1 MVFAAGLMLTTML
14 NLIGLWVMT
23 PARNPRLFRNFVRQ
37 DFLGQ
42 FSAAA
47 AGAFWLFITPII
59 HILIYSFVFSY
70 VFRLRD
76 VAGFGETQFVIFLI
90 IGYLPWFA
98 CAEAVSKSTGLLLE
112 KAPLITKVVF
122 PVQIIPVVGTLV
134 PYLTHGIGFC
144 LLLVY
149 MALTGHLSWLWLLLP
164 VVFALQ
170 FLFTMGLVA
179 VLSALCVFLRDLQQM
194 VSLAVTLWFF
204 LTPIIYPISMI
215 ESEFLRELYLFN
227 PMYSFINLYR
237 EIILLGSFSP
247 LQLAIATSAALFS
260 WLLGGWLFMRIRHA
274 FGDVL

>member
-1 MVFAAGLMLTTML
+1 MFR
-14 NLIGLWVMT
+14 LIGQWVMT
-23 PARNPRLFRNFVRQ
+23 PAWNYRLFRNFVRQ

-47 AGAFWLFITPII
+47 AGAFWLFITPVI

-70 VFRLRD
+70 VFRLRE
-76 VAGFGETQFVIFLI
+76 VADFGQTQFVIFLM

-98 CAEAVSKSTGLLLE
+98 CAEAVGKSTNMLLE

-122 PVQIIPVVGTLV
+122 PVQIIPVVGALV
-134 PYLTHGIGFC
+134 PYLTHGIGFG
-144 LLLVY
+144 LLLLYLAV
-149 MALTGHLSWLWLLLP
+149 TGDLSWPWLLLP
-164 VVFALQ
+164 LVFALQ

-179 VLSALCVFLRDLQQM
+179 VLSALCVFLRDLQQI
-194 VSLAVTLWFF
+194 VSLGVTLWFF
-204 LTPIIYPISMI
+204 LTPIIYPIAMI
-215 ESEFLRELYLFN
+215 ENETLRTLYLFN
-227 PMYSFINLYR
+227 PMHSFINLYR

-247 LQLAIATSAALFS
+247 LQLGIAAGSALVS

>member
-1 MVFAAGLMLTTML
+1 MLT
-14 NLIGLWVMT
+14 LIGQWVAT
-23 PARNPRLFRNFVRQ
+23 PARNRRLFRHFVRQ
-37 DFLGQ
+37 DFFGQ

-59 HILIYSFVFSY
+59 HILTYSFVFSY
-70 VFRLRD
+70 VFRLRE
-76 VAGFGETQFVIFLI
+76 VADFGQTQFVIFLM

-98 CAEAVSKSTGLLLE
+98 CADAVSKSTNMLLE
-112 KAPLITKVVF
+112 KAPLITRVVF

-144 LLLVY
+144 LLLAY

-164 VVFALQ
+164 VVFVLQ

-179 VLSALCVFLRDLQQM
+179 VLSALCVFLRDLQQI

-204 LTPIIYPISMI
+204 LTPIIYPVTLI
-215 ESEFLRELYLFN
+215 ESELLRELYLFN
-227 PMYSFINLYR
+227 PMHSFINLYR
-237 EIILLGSFSP
+237 EIILLGSFSA
-247 LQLAIATSAALFS
+247 LQLGVAAGAALVS

>member
-1 MVFAAGLMLTTML
+1 MFGL
-14 NLIGLWVMT
+14 IVQWVAT

-42 FSAAA
+42 FSAAT
-47 AGAFWLFITPII
+47 AGAFWLFITPIL

-70 VFRLRD
+70 IFRLREI
-76 VAGFGETQFVIFLI
+76 AEFGEAQFVIFLI

-98 CAEAVSKSTGLLLE
+98 CAEAVSKSTNLLLE

-134 PYLTHGIGFC
+134 PYLTHGVGFGM
-144 LLLVY
+144 LLAY
-149 MALTGHLSWLWLLLP
+149 MALTGHLSWAWLLLP
-164 VVFALQ
+164 LVFALQ

-179 VLSALCVFLRDLQQM
+179 VLSALCVFLRDLQQI

-204 LTPIIYPISMI
+204 LTPIIYPITLI
-215 ESEFLRELYLFN
+215 ESEFIRGLYLLN
-227 PMYSFINLYR
+227 PMHSFINLYR
-237 EIILLGSFSP
+237 EIILLGEFSAP
-247 LQLAIATSAALFS
+247 QLGIACASALAS